1 MPLKGASHALG
12 RMIGKRGVSM
22 MNVVSSVA
30 VLCVLDVVADDDDT
44 AADEEEEDD
53 KVDVMVEASPPR
65 TAAVTTADLLTYAA
79 RSLSTAYPCA
89 CTFDSLR
96 LLR

>member
-1 MPLKGASHALG
+1 
-12 RMIGKRGVSM
+12 M

-30 VLCVLDVVADDDDT
+30 VLCVLDVVAEDDDDT
-44 AADEEEEDD
+44 AADDEEEEDD
-53 KVDVMVEASPPR
+53 NVDVMVEASPPR
-65 TAAVTTADLLTYAA
+65 TTVVTTAALLTCDA
-79 RSLSTAYPCA
+79 RSLSTTPLALVSTSYPCA

>member
-30 VLCVLDVVADDDDT
+30 VRCVLDVVADDDDDT
-44 AADEEEEDD
+44 AAAEEEEDD
-53 KVDVMVEASPPR
+53 NVEASPPR
-65 TAAVTTADLLTYAA
+65 AAAVTTAALLTCAA

-89 CTFDSLR
+89 CTFDNLR